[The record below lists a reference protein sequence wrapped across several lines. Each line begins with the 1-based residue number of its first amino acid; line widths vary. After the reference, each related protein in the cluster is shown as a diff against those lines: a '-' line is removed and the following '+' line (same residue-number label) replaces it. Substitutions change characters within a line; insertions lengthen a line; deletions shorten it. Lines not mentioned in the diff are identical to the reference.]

1 MKKVSDNDKMTMS
14 IVGDIDV
21 DITHMSKNFSIGPSK
36 DFFGVLLNRKVSFE
50 EIKNIE
56 IDRMPGFRF
65 SWKYDKDMEPWTKH
79 KTRNGVEMLKS

>member
-50 EIKNIE
+50 EIKNIK

-65 SWKYDKDMEPWTKH
+65 SWKYNKEVQHEAKFRSNNEQF
-79 KTRNGVEMLKS
+79 TR